1 MLVTQNN
8 NFTSWNSSF
17 SKQEQG
23 NSNETFNLEFPAE
36 IEIQSD
42 IKTAKKL
49 EINGIEYLEFPSSN
63 VAISSA
69 VNSALSQAIA
79 VNSALSQTTAVGQAT
94 TTTAYGYSV
103 DSKGFMG
110 ADFNK
115 AAGLPAEF
123 KIHKSTLDEFVEVS
137 HKNTAWNA
145 TLHKNFRAAQQ
156 GKITEPS
163 YYKNID
169 VAANFGAYY
178 TQFESVVRT
187 SQSTF
192 STSDLANLPKG
203 FSTNDSAFSANNVS
217 LGAVSNVYKNND
229 ELNKIN
235 DLNESLPAEVSGVY
249 IQRLDFSPK
258 SMTSDM
264 GADDFAFSPNM
275 SVYERD
281 DGLYSREA
289 VFVSFL
295 KSINATAKSVGDT
308 EFFNP
313 NFGSSSGGGGIDL
326 SGAFGSLADIK
337 TALENLLKN
346 SIIWTG
352 KNVDEL
358 AQSIFEKAKILEQTK
373 V

>member
-23 NSNETFNLEFPAE
+23 NSNEAFKLEFPAE

-42 IKTAKKL
+42 IKTTKKL
-49 EINGIEYLEFPSSN
+49 SGIEYLEFPSSN
-63 VAISSA
+63 IEI
-69 VNSALSQAIA
+69 NSA
-79 VNSALSQTTAVGQAT
+79 VNSALSQTTAVSQTTAT
-94 TTTAYGYSV
+94 TATAYGYGV

-145 TLHKNFRAAQQ
+145 TLHKNFIAAQQ

-178 TQFESVVRT
+178 AQFESVVRT

-192 STSDLANLPKG
+192 STSDLADLPKG
-203 FSTNDSAFSANNVS
+203 FSTKESAFSANNVS

-235 DLNESLPAEVSGVY
+235 DLNESLPAGVSGVY

-258 SMTSDM
+258 TSDM
-264 GADDFAFSPNM
+264 GADGFTFNPDM